1 MERQD
6 SFDQDQDDASVN
18 FRLLSFNNS
27 SVKGSSPPQP
37 APMKL
42 NIHACDTNIYS
53 FHGYYQPLWTKKVIH
68 YLLGFIT
75 IGFTFLL
82 ERWFMTVRIAL
93 TLKPCPLHEAK
104 YVLVTATDKKQDI
117 VQVQRKASFTSIDI
131 HAVAGGGGGGGPFS
145 LGEEDVLTSL
155 SDLHHHQP
163 IYSPSTTPLN
173 IKGDGMDRLIEY
185 RYNRYLYSH
194 AADAFIPIP
203 PLPSNFA
210 RRLADMSDATSAPV
224 HGPHLNDWGRMDR
237 ASLYGSNEIVIVV
250 KSILELVAEEMVH
263 PFYVFQ
269 YASVAIWCLQQ
280 YYSYS
285 TIIVLITLCSILSTA
300 IQAYRYRKKLAAMA
314 YFSCD
319 VDVIRS
325 SSNTRSHGGELLVP
339 PTNQPSTAAGVT
351 ISTIPSTELVPG
363 DVILV
368 KPGILPCDVV
378 LLKGEAIVDE
388 TMLTGEA
395 IPVRKVAYS
404 SGSEGYHYNPD
415 VHKGC
420 TLYCGTTVAQ
430 VRPGGVDRRTV
441 GVVART
447 SFWTAKGQLLRSIL
461 FPREHKMHFVSDAM
475 RFIGAM
481 LCLGLLF
488 YIWDVIALA
497 SFGASGGFII
507 IKYLDMITIAVPP
520 ALPACL
526 TVATAIAVS
535 RLQTHGIFVS
545 SPAAVTIAGHLD
557 IVCFD
562 KTGTLTEPGLELL
575 GVVPVIRQE
584 RKCGPM
590 KETLP
595 TTSNSTNTVSDSE
608 RAADLLG
615 ATTTSPIAAA
625 IPPLFQEMLA
635 TCHGLA
641 QMGAEIVGDPL
652 DQVMFSS
659 TGWKMIDEGG
669 SEPVEVTKMH
679 NHHKQQYD
687 HKSTSNA
694 AGKTQSHGGGGGSP
708 PLHFPL
714 LDHAPSCL
722 HSNRRSTSGN
732 EMGLVGD
739 SGSSTQLAHAC
750 TRICPPMNANNGLS
764 GTYTVMRRF
773 EFSSEKARNGVVV
786 QKPDRTLHFFTKG
799 SPEAISKLCSPD
811 SLPLDFESELAKHTQ
826 LGLRV
831 LGFAA
836 RQLIGAT
843 EGDVLS
849 LSQDDFERKDL
860 RFIGFAVLVNPLRPD
875 TKSVIEQLHGADIR
889 TVMVTGDHAKTA
901 VSIARQCGIVPPA
914 PPVVF
919 IDTLTDQGRVQD
931 TTVGF
936 KAQDANGSPLL
947 SGDGG
952 EGRSFTAAELLTN
965 VGLGAMAAAVTGRG
979 FQGLTMATNDGGG
992 LDTALYK
999 GQVFA
1004 RMSPDDK
1011 RALVEMLGDG
1021 TIGDTGEEILGL
1033 GHFVGFCGDGANDV
1047 GALKGAHVG
1056 VSLCEAE
1063 ASIAA
1068 PLTSKQQTIA
1078 CMLTVI
1084 AEGRCSL
1091 TTSYLIFKFIIVYAF
1106 IQVFAVAIMY
1116 SFGGSVGNF
1125 QYLIQDLLFTT
1136 VLAGVMGFT
1145 GPAKKLNKQRPP
1157 ARLMSFGIWLP
1168 VLAQF
1173 LTVSVFQLAAL
1184 GLLRS
1189 QSWYTQFDPTP
1200 DGQENRD
1207 TTCFTRTMVNTPRCS
1222 MSYENSTVFLLS
1234 LGQFLITALVFNKG
1248 PPHRQPLYTNVWLLL
1263 AIIMQTLF
1271 LMYLVLSPGGN
1282 GVTSTF
1288 SGLVPFP
1295 SSEFRW
1301 KLLMLLLMNLIV
1313 SWMVDQLSQW
1323 CFSKLRGRRVC
1334 GVTVM

>member
-1 MERQD
+1 M
-6 SFDQDQDDASVN
+6 
-18 FRLLSFNNS
+18 
-27 SVKGSSPPQP
+27 P
-37 APMKL
+37 
-42 NIHACDTNIYS
+42 
-53 FHGYYQPLWTKKVIH
+53 
-68 YLLGFIT
+68 
-75 IGFTFLL
+75 
-82 ERWFMTVRIAL
+82 VRIAL
-93 TLKPCPLHEAK
+93 TLKPCPLHQAK
-104 YVLVTATDKKQDI
+104 YVLVTAIDKKQDM
-117 VQVQRKASFTSIDI
+117 VQVQHKMSFTSIDI
-131 HAVAGGGGGGGPFS
+131 QAVAAGGGGPGGGPFF
-145 LGEEDVLTSL
+145 LGPGEEDVLTSL
-155 SDLHHHQP
+155 SDLHHQQP
-163 IYSPSTTPLN
+163 IYTPSTTPLK
-173 IKGDGMDRLIEY
+173 IKGDGMDRIIEY
-185 RYNRYLYSH
+185 RYNRYVYSQ

-210 RRLADMSDATSAPV
+210 RRLADMSDAISIPV
-224 HGPHLNDWGRMDR
+224 HGPNSKDWGRMDR
-237 ASLYGSNEIVIVV
+237 ASLYGSNEIVIAV
-250 KSILELVAEEMVH
+250 KSIPELVAEEMVH

-269 YASVAIWCLQQ
+269 YASVAIWCLQE

-285 TIIVLITLCSILSTA
+285 TIIVLITLCSILTTA

-319 VDVIRS
+319 VEVVRGSININS
-325 SSNTRSHGGELLVP
+325 LGGLLLL
-339 PTNQPSTAAGVT
+339 PTNPPSAAAAAVT
-351 ISTIPSTELVPG
+351 ISTVPSTELVPG
-363 DVILV
+363 DVVLV
-368 KPGILPCDVV
+368 KPGILPCDIV
-378 LLKGEAIVDE
+378 LLRGEAIVDE

-404 SGSEGYHYNPD
+404 SGSEGYHYDPD
-415 VHKGC
+415 IHKGC

-430 VRPGGVDRRTV
+430 VRPGGIDRRTV

-488 YIWDVIALA
+488 YIWDVVALA
-497 SFGASGGFII
+497 SFGASAGFII

-545 SPAAVTIAGHLD
+545 SPAAVAMAGHLD
-557 IVCFD
+557 MVCFD

-584 RKCGPM
+584 RKCGSM
-590 KETLP
+590 KKIM
-595 TTSNSTNTVSDSE
+595 STPSTRSDNGGG
-608 RAADLLG
+608 AALLG
-615 ATTTSPIAAA
+615 ATTTTPIATA
-625 IPPLFQEMLA
+625 IPPLFEEMLA

-641 QMGAEIVGDPL
+641 QMGTDIVGDPL

-669 SEPVEVTKMH
+669 NEPVEVTMH
-679 NHHKQQYD
+679 HHDHEKQQYD
-687 HKSTSNA
+687 QHTTNNNN
-694 AGKTQSHGGGGGSP
+694 GGDIQSHGSGGGGEGSP
-708 PLHFPL
+708 PLNFQL
-714 LDHAPSCL
+714 LEHAPSST
-722 HSNRRSTSGN
+722 HSSRRSTGTSSD
-732 EMGLVGD
+732 EMVVLGD
-739 SGSSTQLAHAC
+739 GSVSTSSTQHAHVC
-750 TRICPPMNANNGLS
+750 TRICAPMNTSNGLS
-764 GTYTVMRRF
+764 GTYSVMRRF

-799 SPEAISKLCSPD
+799 SPEAISKLCTPN
-811 SLPLDFESELAKHTQ
+811 SLPLDFEAELAKHTQ

-831 LGFAA
+831 LGLAA

-843 EGDVLS
+843 EEDVLS

-860 RFIGFAVLVNPLRPD
+860 HFIGFAVLINPLRPD

-889 TVMVTGDHAKTA
+889 TVMVTGDHARTA
-901 VSIARQCGIVPPA
+901 VSIARQCGIVPPT

-919 IDTLTDQGRVQD
+919 IDTLNDEGRVED

-936 KAQDANGSPLL
+936 EAQDAKGSPLL
-947 SGDGG
+947 SLSGDGD
-952 EGRSFTAAELLTN
+952 EGRSYTAAELLTN
-965 VGLGAMAAAVTGRG
+965 VGLGAMAAAMTGRG
-979 FQGLTMATNDGGG
+979 FQGLTMTTSDGGG

-1011 RALVEMLGDG
+1011 RALVDMLGDG
-1021 TIGDTGEEILGL
+1021 TIDDDTGEEVPGL
-1033 GHFVGFCGDGANDV
+1033 GYFVGFCGDGANDV

-1157 ARLMSFGIWLP
+1157 ARLMSLGIWLP

-1173 LTVSVFQLAAL
+1173 LIVAIFQLAAL

-1248 PPHRQPLYTNVWLLL
+1248 PPHRLPLYTNVWLLM
-1263 AIIMQTLF
+1263 AIIVQTLF
-1271 LMYLVLSPGGN
+1271 LVYLILSPGGN
-1282 GVTSTF
+1282 WVTSTF
-1288 SGLVPFP
+1288 AGLVPFP

-1301 KLLMLLLMNLIV
+1301 KLLVLLLVNLVV

>member
-1 MERQD
+1 
-6 SFDQDQDDASVN
+6 
-18 FRLLSFNNS
+18 
-27 SVKGSSPPQP
+27 
-37 APMKL
+37 
-42 NIHACDTNIYS
+42 
-53 FHGYYQPLWTKKVIH
+53 
-68 YLLGFIT
+68 
-75 IGFTFLL
+75 
-82 ERWFMTVRIAL
+82 MTVRIAL
-93 TLKPCPLHEAK
+93 TLKPCPLHEAT
-104 YVLVTATDKKQDI
+104 YVLVTTTDKKQDI
-117 VQVQRKASFTSIDI
+117 VQVQHKTSFTSIDI
-131 HAVAGGGGGGGPFS
+131 HAVAGGGAGGGGPFS
-145 LGEEDVLTSL
+145 LGEDVLTSL
-155 SDLHHHQP
+155 SDFHHHQP
-163 IYSPSTTPLN
+163 MYSPSTSSLK

-185 RYNRYLYSH
+185 RYNKYLYSH

-237 ASLYGSNEIVIVV
+237 ASMYGSNEIVIAV

-269 YASVAIWCLQQ
+269 YASVAIWCLQE

-325 SSNTRSHGGELLVP
+325 SCSSNNTNSPGGGLLLL
-339 PTNQPSTAAGVT
+339 PTNPPSAAATAAGVT

-363 DVILV
+363 DVVLV

-378 LLKGEAIVDE
+378 LLRGEAIVDE
-388 TMLTGEA
+388 NMLTGEA

-404 SGSEGYHYNPD
+404 SGSEGYHYDPD
-415 VHKGC
+415 VDKGC
-420 TLYCGTTVAQ
+420 TLYCGTKVAQ
-430 VRPGGVDRRTV
+430 VRPGGADRRTV

-461 FPREHKMHFVSDAM
+461 FPQIHKMHFVSDAM

-526 TVATAIAVS
+526 TVSTAIAVS

-575 GVVPVIRQE
+575 GVVPVIGQE

-595 TTSNSTNTVSDSE
+595 TPSTSPSTSSVSDSE
-608 RAADLLG
+608 GAAALLG

-625 IPPLFQEMLA
+625 IPFLFQEMLA

-641 QMGAEIVGDPL
+641 QMGTEIVGDPL
-652 DQVMFSS
+652 DQVMFTS

-669 SEPVEVTKMH
+669 IESVEVTTMH

-687 HKSTSNA
+687 TTSSNSNSNSNA
-694 AGKTQSHGGGGGSP
+694 AGDVQSHGSGGGSP
-708 PLHFPL
+708 PLNSPL
-714 LDHAPSCL
+714 LDHAPSSSHPNC
-722 HSNRRSTSGN
+722 RFTGKCDN
-732 EMGLVGD
+732 EIGLLGD
-739 SGSSTQLAHAC
+739 SNSSGQLAHVC
-750 TRICPPMNANNGLS
+750 TRICPPMNTNNGLS

-786 QKPDRTLHFFTKG
+786 QKPDQTLHFFTKG
-799 SPEAISKLCSPD
+799 SPEAISKLCAPD
-811 SLPLDFESELAKHTQ
+811 SLPLDFEAELAKHTQ

-831 LGFAA
+831 LGLAA

-860 RFIGFAVLVNPLRPD
+860 RFFGFAVLINPLRPD
-875 TKSVIEQLHGADIR
+875 TKSVIEQLHGSDIR
-889 TVMVTGDHAKTA
+889 TVMVTGDHARTA
-901 VSIARQCGIVPPA
+901 VSIARQCGIVPPMS
-914 PPVVF
+914 PVVF
-919 IDTLTDQGRVQD
+919 IDTLTDQGRVED

-947 SGDGG
+947 SGDRG

-979 FQGLTMATNDGGG
+979 FQGLTMATTGGGG
-992 LDTALYK
+992 LDTALCK

-1021 TIGDTGEEILGL
+1021 TIDDTGEEIPGL
-1033 GHFVGFCGDGANDV
+1033 GRFVGFCGDGANDV

-1157 ARLMSFGIWLP
+1157 ARLMSLGIWLP

-1173 LTVSVFQLAAL
+1173 LTVAVFQLAAL

-1207 TTCFTRTMVNTPRCS
+1207 TTCFSRTMVNTPRCS

-1263 AIIMQTLF
+1263 AIIVQTLF
-1271 LMYLVLSPGGN
+1271 LVYLILSPGGN

-1301 KLLMLLLMNLIV
+1301 KLLVLLLINLVV
-1313 SWMVDQLSQW
+1313 SWMVDQLSQR
-1323 CFSKLRGRRVC
+1323 CFSKLRGRRVY